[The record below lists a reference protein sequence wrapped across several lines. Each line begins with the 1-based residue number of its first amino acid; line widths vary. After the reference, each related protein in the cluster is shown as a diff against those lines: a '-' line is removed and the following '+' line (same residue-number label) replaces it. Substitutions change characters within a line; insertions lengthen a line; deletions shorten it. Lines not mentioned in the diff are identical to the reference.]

1 MESQTLVINANREP
15 FCVSKIAYIVVVL
28 LCALF
33 TLITCKQCPI
43 NEKPNR
49 LEMGSC
55 GPYMAHVDTI
65 HPDVLNGHVNLE
77 LASRNYLHQQSLENV
92 SPPSNSFCFP
102 VTLTDFL
109 SDEVDTEL
117 DAMDENGVPPKD
129 FSTGFKQARSNLS
142 WSSDHVIFRLLG
154 ESTVSCSFKQ
164 RGGFHDLPSND
175 VYARIV
181 QQTDASSCIRP
192 SFDHKTHSLNSGENV
207 KFGLMD
213 PPVEIKPSLLDWGQK
228 NMYAPSLAFLTVKNL
243 DAAGVLSIY
252 DPYSSNTQ
260 FYPCNYSETLLAPG
274 EVATIC
280 FVFFPTQ
287 LGLSLAQLVVQTSF
301 GGFLIQAKGFT
312 VESPFLIKSGLDVS
326 SSGRWRK
333 NLSLF
338 NPFNESLYVEEVT
351 AWISVSS
358 GNTFRTSSA
367 ICNIVAME
375 DSSEFT
381 MLGAKEV
388 LGFENDEVDL
398 TQIFVRPRVN
408 WEVGPQKTETIME
421 LDFSYHFEGKIA
433 GTLCMLLKSSNNK
446 IDTVMVPLGEEP
458 SPYSAGHVSASLEAL
473 VPCNASRSSIF
484 ALSVRNDAPYL
495 LSVVKVSK
503 VGDGT
508 ETFQI
513 KSDEGLVLFPRSI
526 TLVAILNYTRLETPA
541 VNSRS
546 KLLILLNDTRN
557 SQIEI
562 PWMDVIS
569 FCSGYGV
576 DSSVGYTGI
585 NNVVYMN
592 GIQKSFVRSMH
603 PPSEIKAVA
612 TIQADEFVLRNW
624 KSHASSRFL
633 SVLDDHELRFPVVH
647 VGNHCYQ
654 WVSVKNPS
662 QEPVVMQIILN
673 SWEVIDKCRT
683 PEFDLQPP
691 SDTILLGNRSIA
703 PTRYGFSLG
712 KDAITEAFIHP
723 YGSASFGPILFQPS
737 KLCEWRSSALIRN
750 NLSGVEWLS
759 LRGFG
764 GTRSL
769 VLLEGSEPV
778 QSLEFNLDFP
788 SQLNFSS
795 PGMLPHMEGKNFL
808 CHQSLRKEVYAK
820 NVGDLPL
827 EVIQIKVSGAEC
839 SLDGF
844 QVDNCKGFSLQPG
857 ESVRLQISYWTD
869 FSSST
874 IQRDLELALATGNL
888 VIPMKTSLRLFVLCF
903 CRRYMFWMRV
913 KKAMVV
919 ILFASVLFMLV
930 LLLFTSVTPFTYQ
943 DSKSG
948 MKSSNVNCVEKSVA
962 QEEALILG
970 SADRCSDGYSSGC
983 GLVNHS
989 EQYQKQKIPMLDTL
1003 PEAISTSSA
1012 LSKTSSGVYRDGQD
1026 TSDSRN
1032 LRITIGREK
1041 LRRRKK
1047 KKSSAIGL
1055 FELSSSQS
1063 GNSTPS
1069 SPLSPVACITPK
1081 PSCLVSPDR
1090 GPSLENIIPFAQKPH
1105 QKRDSI
1111 KCSEPPPQHNPL
1123 GVEVSSKRGF
1133 SPEETPSLTRE
1144 VTCGAVPFP
1153 SATFPSTAGVSLPL
1167 ACHSSALIS
1176 TSTIALCA
1184 RAPGYK
1190 VHNKK
1195 AGEVEEKA
1203 TVDEKETVEDKFIYN
1218 IWADNLLGLH
1228 LIFLPK
1234 KVPRKSPRAIDDDFE
1249 SFFVTGPSI
1258 LFANYMLNSHLDGN
1272 K

>member
-1 MESQTLVINANREP
+1 MESQTLVINANRAP
-15 FCVSKIAYIVVVL
+15 FYVSKNAYIVVVL
-28 LCALF
+28 FCALL

-43 NEKPNR
+43 NEKPNQ
-49 LEMGSC
+49 LEIGLC
-55 GPYMAHVDTI
+55 GPYRAHVDTN
-65 HPDVLNGHVNLE
+65 HPDLLNGHVNLE
-77 LASRNYLHQQSLENV
+77 LGSRNYLHQQSLENV
-92 SPPSNSFCFP
+92 CPPSNSFCFP
-102 VTLTDFL
+102 VTMTHFL

-117 DAMDENGVPPKD
+117 DAIDENGVPPED
-129 FSTGFKQARSNLS
+129 FSTGFKQVRSNLS
-142 WSSDHVIFRLLG
+142 WSSDHVVFRLLG

-164 RGGFHDLPSND
+164 RDGFHELPSD
-175 VYARIV
+175 GFYTRSI
-181 QQTDASSCIRP
+181 QQTDTSSCIR
-192 SFDHKTHSLNSGENV
+192 SSVDHKTRSLNSGENVENV

-213 PPVEIKPSLLDWGQK
+213 PHVEIKPALLDWGQK
-228 NMYAPSLAFLTVKNL
+228 NMYFPSLAFLTVKNL
-243 DAAGVLSIY
+243 EATGVLSVY

-260 FYPCNYSETLLAPG
+260 FYPCNFSETLLAPG

-280 FVFFPTQ
+280 FVFSPTQ

-301 GGFLIQAKGFT
+301 GGFLIQAKGFA
-312 VESPFLIKSGLDVS
+312 VESPFLMKSGFDAS
-326 SSGRWRK
+326 SSGRWKK

-338 NPFNESLYVEEVT
+338 NPFNEALYVEEVT
-351 AWISVSS
+351 AWISMSS
-358 GNTFRTSSA
+358 GNTFSTSST

-375 DSSEFT
+375 NSSEFT
-381 MLGAKEV
+381 TLGAKVV
-388 LGFENDEVDL
+388 LGFENGEVDL
-398 TQIFVRPRVN
+398 TQIFVRPHVN

-421 LDFSYHFEGKIA
+421 LDFSYHFEGKIV
-433 GTLCMLLKSSNNK
+433 GTLCMMLKSSKNK
-446 IDTVMVPLGEEP
+446 IGTVVVPLGEEP

-473 VPCNASRSSIF
+473 VPCNASGSSIF
-484 ALSVRNDAPYL
+484 ALSVRNDAPCL

-503 VGDGT
+503 VGDDT

-513 KSDEGLVLFPRSI
+513 KSVEGLVLFPRSI

-541 VNSRS
+541 VKSPC
-546 KLLILLNDTRN
+546 KLLILLNNTRN

-562 PWMDVIS
+562 PCMDVFS

-576 DSSVGYTGI
+576 DSSVGCTGI

-592 GIQKSFVRSMH
+592 GIQKSFIRSMH

-612 TIQADEFVLRNW
+612 AIQADEFVLRNW
-624 KSHASSRFL
+624 KSHANARFL

-662 QEPVVMQIILN
+662 QEPVVMQLILN

-691 SDTILLGNRSIA
+691 SDTILLSNRSIA

-712 KDAITEAFIHP
+712 QDAITEAFIHP

-764 GTRSL
+764 GSRSL
-769 VLLEGSEPV
+769 LLLEGSKPV
-778 QSLEFNLDFP
+778 QSLEFKLDFP

-795 PGMLPHMEGKNFL
+795 SGMLPHMEGKKNF
-808 CHQSLRKEVYAK
+808 CYQSLRKEVYAK

-844 QVDNCKGFSLQPG
+844 QVHNCQGFSLQPG
-857 ESVRLQISYWTD
+857 ESVRLQMSYWTD

-888 VIPMKTSLRLFVLCF
+888 VIPMKTSLPLFVFCF

-919 ILFASVLFMLV
+919 ILFASLLFMLV
-930 LLLFTSVTPFTYQ
+930 FLLFTSVTPFTYQ
-943 DSKSG
+943 DSKSE
-948 MKSSNVNCVEKSVA
+948 MKSSNVNCVENSVA
-962 QEEALILG
+962 QEEALVLV
-970 SADRCSDGYSSGC
+970 SADRCCDGYSSGC

-989 EQYQKQKIPMLDTL
+989 EQYQKQKVPLSDTP

-1012 LSKTSSGVYRDGQD
+1012 LSKTSSGVYCDGQD
-1026 TSDSRN
+1026 SSDSRN
-1032 LRITIGREK
+1032 LRVTIGREK

-1090 GPSLENIIPFAQKPH
+1090 GPSLENIIPFAQGPH

-1123 GVEVSSKRGF
+1123 VDEVSSKRGF
-1133 SPEETPSLTRE
+1133 SPQETASLTKE
-1144 VTCGAVPFP
+1144 VACGNVPFP
-1153 SATFPSTAGVSLPL
+1153 SATFPSADGVFPR
-1167 ACHSSALIS
+1167 ACHSPALIS
-1176 TSTIALCA
+1176 TSTIAPLA
-1184 RAPGYK
+1184 WAPGYK
-1190 VHNKK
+1190 VNNKK

-1203 TVDEKETVEDKFIYN
+1203 SVDEKESVEDKFIYN

-1228 LIFLPK
+1228 LIFQPK
-1234 KVPRKSPRAIDDDFE
+1234 KVPKKSPRAIDDNFE
-1249 SFFVTGPSI
+1249 SFFVTGPST
-1258 LFANYMLNSHLDGN
+1258 LFANYMLNSQSGG
-1272 K
+1272 